1 MSAYVTRTH
10 FPQLASELFEAASGI
25 HQENK
30 CVSVKELAGLDR
42 LGVQLKLQRKQRFQ
56 GDTYLTVNET

>member
-1 MSAYVTRTH
+1 MFDYNEWMSAYVTRTH

-42 LGVQLKLQRKQRFQ
+42 LGVQLKL
-56 GDTYLTVNET
+56 